1 MGQSRVITGLVALV
15 ITLLAQGV
23 AASILVRDPTGRWA
37 ANPLQ
42 SWFDYLRNQDGLYCC
57 ANADGQPV
65 EDGDWDMKNNSYRV
79 ILHGQWTI
87 VPNNAVV
94 LAPNKFG
101 KAIVWLWNKEDLLNQ
116 WGATVANPI
125 RCFIPGTGA

>member
-1 MGQSRVITGLVALV
+1 MRFILFIAVASVL
-15 ITLLAQGV
+15 I
-23 AASILVRDPTGRWA
+23 RDPTGRWA

-42 SWFDYLRNQDGLYCC
+42 SWFDQLRNKDGLYCC
-57 ANADGQPV
+57 TDADGQPV
-65 EDGDWDMKNNSYRV
+65 EDGDWDTKDNSYRV
-79 ILHGQWTI
+79 IIQGQWTS

-101 KAIVWLWNKEDLLNQ
+101 KAIVWLWNEEDLRNQ